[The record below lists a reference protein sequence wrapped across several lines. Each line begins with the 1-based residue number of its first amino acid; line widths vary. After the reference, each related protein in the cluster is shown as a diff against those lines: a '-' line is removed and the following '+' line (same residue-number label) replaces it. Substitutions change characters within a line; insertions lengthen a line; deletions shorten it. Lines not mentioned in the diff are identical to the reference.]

1 MSYVDRANACH
12 VTRSSLSY
20 GHIRA
25 RPTIG
30 SAYSTSESPPN
41 SIVPRGWP
49 FHLQLPPGPSTTISH
64 MDVEVRWCIRAG
76 FSSPRVMND
85 LRVPPSLA
93 ACTLLRRDS
102 PHPPSADTFVRPLH
116 PLSLCLSF
124 YFPLSLLPF
133 HLDIPSPPSSL
144 RHRVATLRWVLVR
157 LFLLL
162 ILLLLR
168 LLLLLLFYL
177 AASSLVL
184 FLVYFS
190 HPRTVEM
197 QFASELL
204 LPPSQPV
211 AASNNR
217 RRSKQLTHQGEFVVS
232 EEEIS
237 LI

>member
-1 MSYVDRANACH
+1 M
-12 VTRSSLSY
+12 TF
-20 GHIRA
+20 
-25 RPTIG
+25 
-30 SAYSTSESPPN
+30 AYLPLLRLAPCCDATLR
-41 SIVPRGWP
+41 I
-49 FHLQLPPGPSTTISH
+49 HLQPTLSSALSTPS
-64 MDVEVRWCIRAG
+64 
-76 FSSPRVMND
+76 
-85 LRVPPSLA
+85 
-93 ACTLLRRDS
+93 
-102 PHPPSADTFVRPLH
+102 
-116 PLSLCLSF
+116 LSLCLSF